1 MEYIKQFFKIKIENG
16 KIIFLDKKEKSSSMT
31 KERTFKIY
39 VFKKDAEVWYIG
51 ITSQRISKRFELGMK
66 GSKGYS
72 GYEFNKKKFGE
83 IGKIL
88 DVLIF
93 TFNNCRYAKRLEKD
107 KNGKNKLT
115 DEYQEL
121 LNKFETIEGELVYE
135 YKKDK
140 GQWPK
145 YQHEIHFRNSENQE
159 IKGLVKKIYKEIIN
173 YKVS

>member
-1 MEYIKQFFKIKIENG
+1 MEYIKQSFKIKIENDR
-16 KIIFLDKKEKSSSMT
+16 ITFHDKNEKSSPIT
-31 KERTFKIY
+31 KQRTFKVY
-39 VFKKDAEVWYIG
+39 VFKKDEDVWYIG
-51 ITSQRISKRFELGMK
+51 ITSQRISDRFRLGMK

-72 GYEFNKKKFGE
+72 GYEFNKEKFGE

-121 LNKFETIEGELVYE
+121 LNKFETIEGELVFK
-135 YKKDK
+135 YKEDK
-140 GQWPK
+140 KEWPK
-145 YQHEIHFRNSENQE
+145 YQHEIHFRNSESKK
-159 IKGLVKKIYKEIIN
+159 IKSLVKKIFNEIIN
-173 YKVS
+173 HKVS